1 MADES
6 YLLGP
11 AQAQQSYLNL
21 DRIIE
26 IAKKAEVDAIH
37 PGYGFM
43 SENSIFASKCKEE
56 NIIFIGPEPDV
67 LEKMGDKITARK
79 LMKEAGVPVIEGTE
93 EAVNLD
99 EAISFAEKIGYPIM
113 LKASAG
119 GGGIGLQVVEN
130 EEQLKQCI

>member
-1 MADES
+1 MLVSYGRRIKSSGGITMIQKDLIANRGEIASRIIRTCKKMNIHTGAVYSEADRDAKSVKEADES

-26 IAKKAEVDAIH
+26 IAKKAEVDANH

-67 LEKMGDKITARK
+67 LEK
-79 LMKEAGVPVIEGTE
+79 
-93 EAVNLD
+93 
-99 EAISFAEKIGYPIM
+99 
-113 LKASAG
+113 
-119 GGGIGLQVVEN
+119 
-130 EEQLKQCI
+130 